1 MIYVLVEV
9 DVRGVVGVGSAVSAG
24 KGGGGGGVSV
34 GDGVSGGKG
43 GPQEEESLI
52 TPKVIPA
59 CRGLRPAGARVGS
72 TNTAPLLSS
81 EALRP
86 PPPYST
92 VAPVPTSAC
101 EAEVARSRDRRLSPG
116 PSYSSIAVDS
126 G

>member
-1 MIYVLVEV
+1 M
-9 DVRGVVGVGSAVSAG
+9 
-24 KGGGGGGVSV
+24 
-34 GDGVSGGKG
+34 SGGKG

-52 TPKVIPA
+52 TPNVIPA
-59 CRGLRPAGARVGS
+59 RGLRPAGARVGS

-81 EALRP
+81 EALLP

-101 EAEVARSRDRRLSPG
+101 EAEVARSRDKRLSPG

-126 G
+126 W